1 MLRIVVL
8 LLLLANLG
16 AWGWGQGYLR
26 ELGWG
31 PEQQSEPE
39 RVTRQIWPEA
49 VRIRR
54 LPGTAVSASSF
65 QSRPAPEP
73 AVPVAAVAVETVCLQ
88 AGVFD
93 EAQAATL
100 RAAAAALP
108 ADSWQLAATQVPGRW
123 MVYIGKLA
131 DADAVRTKRG
141 ELRALG
147 VDVDRPG
154 AALEPGLSLGRF
166 GSQEAAERALTELGR
181 KGVRTAR
188 VVQERR
194 DAPGYVLRAQ
204 RVDAVLRAQLD
215 ALPLAGKEWHPC
227 E

>member
-1 MLRIVVL
+1 MLRTVAL
-8 LLLLANLG
+8 LLLVANLG
-16 AWGWGQGYLR
+16 VWGWGQGYLR

-31 PEQQSEPE
+31 PAQQGEPE

-54 LPGTAVSASSF
+54 LPGTAVSATSF
-65 QSRPAPEP
+65 QQRAAPEP
-73 AVPVAAVAVETVCLQ
+73 VASAAAVAVETVCLQ

-108 ADSWQLAATQVPGRW
+108 ADSWQLAATQLPGRW

-131 DADAVRTKRG
+131 DAEAVRTKRG

-166 GSQEAAERALTELGR
+166 GSQEAAERALNELGR

-194 DAPGYVLRAQ
+194 DAPGYVLRTQ
-204 RVDAVLRAQLD
+204 RVDAALRAQLD